1 MPYFVS
7 VENISK
13 KFKMYSKPWDRP
25 LEWVSFGKKRMHRE
39 FWALKDISF
48 KLKKG
53 ECLGLI
59 GPNGAGK
66 STLLKILTGTIH
78 PTKGVFYIQGRL
90 LSLLELG
97 MGFNPELTGR
107 QNLYNSSKL
116 LGLPQTYIKTR
127 IFDIEKFAELGDFF
141 DRPIKIYSSG
151 MYVRLAF
158 SMFVFLEPDVLLIDE
173 TFSVGDIFF
182 QQKCHSRI
190 ETLLNHGTACIL
202 VSHDMTT
209 IEKHTHQSLLLDQGK
224 CIFHGSPNEAV
235 EHYYRK
241 KNSFEPNRTSPLADR
256 KREPDVDIKKI
267 QFNPIHDWPDEEVF
281 SDLDQAVIIGEKN
294 VARCN
299 GIALCNKQGNA
310 CNTFEIGDTAYFYY
324 EFELFQ
330 NIQVPSGG
338 IVLTNK
344 LNVNVHGK
352 NSLQYMVKAPP
363 LTKKGTRVRFRQT
376 VELSLAPGEYTFV
389 VGLATIRHEDYVRI
403 NQIDYNELE
412 NKIKTILRV
421 RQAGRLLI
429 IQKTQGQRLPFHGY
443 TDLSG
448 TCVLSLL

>member
-1 MPYFVS
+1 
-7 VENISK
+7 
-13 KFKMYSKPWDRP
+13 
-25 LEWVSFGKKRMHRE
+25 MHRE
-39 FWALKDISF
+39 FWAIQDISF

-66 STLLKILTGTIH
+66 STILKILTGTIH
-78 PTKGVFYIQGRL
+78 PTGGVFNIQGRV

-116 LGLPQTYIKTR
+116 FGLPQKYINDR

-190 ETLLNHGTACIL
+190 ETLLNQGTACIL

-209 IEKHTHQSLLLDQGK
+209 IEKHTHQCLLLDEGK
-224 CIFHGSPNEAV
+224 CIFRGSPNEAV

-241 KNSFEPNRTSPLADR
+241 KNSFKPYRASALTDR
-256 KREPDVDIKKI
+256 KPEMDVDIKEMN
-267 QFNPIHDWPDEEVF
+267 FHPIHDWPDEEVF
-281 SDLDQAVIIGEKN
+281 SDFAQAVIIGEKD

-299 GIALCNKQGNA
+299 GIALCDKQGNA
-310 CNTFEIGDTAYFYY
+310 CNTFEIGDIAYFYY

-344 LNVNVHGK
+344 LNINVHGK

-363 LTKKGTRVRFRQT
+363 FTKKGTRLRFRQT
-376 VELSLAPGEYTFV
+376 VELTLAPGEYTFV
-389 VGLATIRHEDYVRI
+389 VGLATISHVDYVRS

-412 NKIKTILRV
+412 TKIKTILRV